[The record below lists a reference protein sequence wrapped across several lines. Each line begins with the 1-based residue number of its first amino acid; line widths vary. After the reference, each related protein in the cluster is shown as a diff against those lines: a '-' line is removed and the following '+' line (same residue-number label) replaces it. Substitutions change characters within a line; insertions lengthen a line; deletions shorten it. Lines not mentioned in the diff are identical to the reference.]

1 MVTVKIYYSED
12 MSVNRGRGRGRGRG
26 VYLKQVRLHESLAT
40 IPTMQTS
47 FDIVK
52 ANPQSNRIS
61 INLELEDPSEQW
73 FAQFKSTW
81 NLLKKCPA
89 VTNMLHQHLDMVENA
104 YEEALR
110 LMYNCL
116 DFKSSNKH
124 VTSTF
129 GHG

>member
-1 MVTVKIYYSED
+1 MLIGLKIYYSED

-81 NLLKKCPA
+81 NLRKYGLW
-89 VTNMLHQHLDMVENA
+89 
-104 YEEALR
+104 
-110 LMYNCL
+110 
-116 DFKSSNKH
+116 
-124 VTSTF
+124 
-129 GHG
+129 